1 VNPAPLAISA
11 NSVARVFG
19 ASNPVFTG
27 TVTGAVNGDTFT
39 ETFSTSATAA
49 SIAGSYPI
57 VPSVTGAQ
65 IGNYIVT
72 TANGAL
78 TITQAGTATTF
89 ALSNQ
94 NTTLTANVAS
104 LTSGVPTGSVGFYEG
119 QTLVGTG
126 TLSNGVATYT
136 TSSTP
141 SGNVVVTAQY
151 SGDANFTQSGSPPIF
166 LLSVAPANSS
176 LTVASAGSVVDT
188 VSLSSAPG
196 YIGTVQFSCANLPL
210 AATCS
215 FQPSSF
221 SFTGVTTQAGMWP
234 VRPVT
239 EEVRS
244 GILATLIWVPGLF
257 ATIFTRGRRRP
268 GPRTRKSLLIVLL
281 LFSMA
286 ATLTSC
292 SGGSSSSGSSSSS
305 GKTPAGA
312 YTVQLI
318 VSGSNGLS
326 QTANLNLNI
335 Q

>member
-1 VNPAPLAISA
+1 M
-11 NSVARVFG
+11 
-19 ASNPVFTG
+19 
-27 TVTGAVNGDTFT
+27 
-39 ETFSTSATAA
+39 
-49 SIAGSYPI
+49 
-57 VPSVTGAQ
+57 PSVTGAR

-136 TSSTP
+136 TSSSP

-196 YIGTVQFSCANLPL
+196 YIGTVQFSCANLPQ
-210 AATCS
+210 AATCN

-221 SFTGVTTQAGMWP
+221 SFTGATNTGSVSLTIQTGVTTQAALSP
-234 VRPVT
+234 VRPTT
-239 EEVRS
+239 EGVRS
-244 GILATLIWVPGLF
+244 AILATLIWAPGLF
-257 ATIFTRGRRRP
+257 ATIFTRGRRRL
-268 GPRTRKSLLIVLL
+268 GPRTRKSLLLVLL
-281 LFSMA
+281 LCSMA
-286 ATLTSC
+286 ATVTSC
-292 SGGSSSSGSSSSS
+292 SGGSSSAGSSSSS

-326 QTANLNLNI
+326 QTANLKLNI